1 MAQAFR
7 RANPTTI
14 SGYLEAEE
22 RQLLDSVFD
31 TVAIL
36 LASEQPAAN
45 QDPLAAMVGISSSA
59 NLSSD
64 PALQRLFPNAYRTDP
79 EAANDFRRYTEESLR
94 EQKLDNANQAIT
106 LLEDQP
112 DDLQMSI
119 KQAQIIS
126 AALNDARLIL
136 GSRLELTDEHSLDT
150 LLEVEV
156 NNEGPAHLYEW
167 LTWLQESLV
176 RSLMD

>member
-1 MAQAFR
+1 
-7 RANPTTI
+7 
-14 SGYLEAEE
+14 
-22 RQLLDSVFD
+22 
-31 TVAIL
+31 
-36 LASEQPAAN
+36 
-45 QDPLAAMVGISSSA
+45 
-59 NLSSD
+59 
-64 PALQRLFPNAYRTDP
+64 
-79 EAANDFRRYTEESLR
+79 
-94 EQKLDNANQAIT
+94 
-106 LLEDQP
+106 
-112 DDLQMSI
+112 MSI